1 MGIQVVPFLGLGMLA
16 SIFGYQLIYLIPNDT
31 GIFLQ
36 VAFLALLFGM
46 VILDT
51 EPGWNM
57 ILFLAFGL
65 AAGMMI
71 RRSGA
76 DISQLRT
83 WVLFS
88 IVMLISITG
97 GFFSKRDTGPAVGI
111 LFLCAFL
118 YMIGLFLYLITSLP
132 EIVRTIWNVLGLI
145 LFTLI
150 AITVISQEKSQKTE
164 GMPIA
169 FSIQLYVALFN
180 LFWLSSSL

>member
-1 MGIQVVPFLGLGMLA
+1 MGVQVAPFLGMGVLVL
-16 SIFGYQLIYLIPNDT
+16 ILGYQLVNLIRFDA
-31 GIFLQ
+31 GIFFQ
-36 VAFLALLFGM
+36 VVFLALLFGM

-88 IVMLISITG
+88 IVVLISISG
-97 GFFSKRDTGPAVGI
+97 GFFLNRGTGLAAGI
-111 LFLCAFL
+111 LYLCAFL
-118 YMIGLFLYLITSLP
+118 YLIGLFIFLITSLP
-132 EIVRTIWNVLGLI
+132 EIVRTIWNALGLVFFA
-145 LFTLI
+145 LVAMTLI
-150 AITVISQEKSQKTE
+150 SQGKTQKTE

-169 FSIQLYVALFN
+169 LSIQLFVVLYN